1 MGLSWH
7 RVELSREPVIIEG
20 VRAEL
25 VRFLAG
31 VRLSPE
37 RLDPVLGDR
46 RHALVVENPWDFPI
60 RGRVFIVEPGGMSDG
75 SGARDRSWRITPRVV
90 AFSLDAGQ
98 RHEEPIELAF
108 GASEEAGW
116 VRSVFDVQLVADE
129 EYPLLRIPR
138 RVEIASDDLG
148 LEVVAY
154 RAGGSVSVHA
164 VVTNRSASPRSVEMA
179 VVAAGASRERATV
192 NGLNRGETAERR
204 FLMNA
209 VSPGARISVGLT
221 EPTTGVRLT
230 RTIEAP

>member
-1 MGLSWH
+1 MTNTNNRKQIS
-7 RVELSREPVIIEG
+7 E
-20 VRAEL
+20 VRIKFVA
-25 VRFLAG
+25 
-31 VRLSPE
+31 PE
-37 RLDPVLGDR
+37 
-46 RHALVVENPWDFPI
+46 ALNLRP
-60 RGRVFIVEPGGMSDG
+60 
-75 SGARDRSWRITPRVV
+75 
-90 AFSLDAGQ
+90 LDA
-98 RHEEPIELAF
+98 RTDLYAV